1 MLSRIVSLFKL
12 IVQTERT
19 ASNHARHK
27 DSGSSNHE
35 VSGKA
40 DLAVVNTSGISQ
52 PGAKKPAVAAYP
64 NVSQEPGP
72 GAHVRSC
79 GINRMADQG

>member
-1 MLSRIVSLFKL
+1 MCQFVSFAVSLRCMLSRIVSLFKL

-27 DSGSSNHE
+27 DSGSSNRE

-40 DLAVVNTSGISQ
+40 DPAVVNSSGISQ
-52 PGAKKPAVAAYP
+52 PGAKSPLWLLIPK
-64 NVSQEPGP
+64 
-72 GAHVRSC
+72 
-79 GINRMADQG
+79 